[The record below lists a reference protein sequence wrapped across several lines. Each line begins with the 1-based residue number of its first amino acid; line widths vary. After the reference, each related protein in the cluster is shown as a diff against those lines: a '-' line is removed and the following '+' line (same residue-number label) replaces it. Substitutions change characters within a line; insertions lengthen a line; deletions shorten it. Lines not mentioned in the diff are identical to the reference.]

1 MAYLRRIE
9 LDVLKPHQPN
19 SLDFT
24 STIADKSPWA
34 RIELTVTEVDEKTET
49 VVIVIAGEN
58 LKYEAIAE
66 AISDMGGSIHSI
78 DKVEVE
84 SESD

>member
-24 STIADKSPWA
+24 SAIADKSPGA
-34 RIELTVTEVDEKTET
+34 RIELIVTEVDEKTET

-58 LKYEAIAE
+58 LKYEAIVD
-66 AISDMGGSIHSI
+66 AISAMGGSIHSI

>member
-1 MAYLRRIE
+1 
-9 LDVLKPHQPN
+9 
-19 SLDFT
+19 
-24 STIADKSPWA
+24 
-34 RIELTVTEVDEKTET
+34 TVTGVDEKTES

-66 AISDMGGSIHSI
+66 AISEMGGSIHSI

>member
-1 MAYLRRIE
+1 MVSIKRIE
-9 LDVLKPHQPN
+9 LDVLKPHHPN
-19 SLDFT
+19 SLVFG
-24 STIADKSPWA
+24 STIADKSPGT
-34 RIELTVTEVDEKTET
+34 RIELTVTGVDEKTES

-66 AISDMGGSIHSI
+66 AISEMGGSIHSI